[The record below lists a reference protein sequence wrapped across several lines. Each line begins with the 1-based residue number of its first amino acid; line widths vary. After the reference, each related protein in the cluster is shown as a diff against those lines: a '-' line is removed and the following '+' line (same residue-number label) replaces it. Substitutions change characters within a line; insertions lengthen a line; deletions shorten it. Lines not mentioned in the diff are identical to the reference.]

1 MEIKSSR
8 RVVSIV
14 LALSLMV
21 LGPALGAFAA
31 PAVEP
36 SPVATILADWVAAVE
51 HLLGIEGDPGGGTG
65 GTESQPE
72 NGSGS
77 LDPDS

>member
-8 RVVSIV
+8 RVVSAL

-21 LGPALGAFAA
+21 LGPALGAFAT

-51 HLLGIEGDPGGGTG
+51 HLLGLDGDPGGNGGGVESTG
-65 GTESQPE
+65 LAEG
-72 NGSGS
+72 GMV
-77 LDPDS
+77 DPDS